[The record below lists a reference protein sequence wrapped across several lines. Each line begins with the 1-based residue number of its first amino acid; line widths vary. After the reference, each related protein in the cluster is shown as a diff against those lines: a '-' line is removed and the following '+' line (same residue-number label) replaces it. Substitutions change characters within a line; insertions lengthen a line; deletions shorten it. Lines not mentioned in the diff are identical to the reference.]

1 MQRIRFCLV
10 EIVISEAKNVIYTL
24 TYYMIDMLIILD
36 DRSIGSVITVT

>member
-1 MQRIRFCLV
+1 MQRIRFCLF

-24 TYYMIDMLIILD
+24 PYYMIDMLIILD